1 MSPAQIAAL
10 AGRLGIEICLDFD
23 ARLLAP
29 EQRIRE
35 YCVENRCGNYGV
47 NYMCPPRVGSLEETG
62 QRLETF
68 HHGVLL
74 QHSWPLDV
82 RGDIEGL
89 QRTKAQFHHKVLQ
102 VENALTSS
110 GAKAVWGMI
119 GGNCALCEP
128 CKATT
133 EEPCPH
139 PEEART
145 SLEAIGIDVMALLDR
160 SGLDTSFRPDRITW
174 TGCVL
179 F

>member
-1 MSPAQIAAL
+1 V
-10 AGRLGIEICLDFD
+10 EFD
-23 ARLLAP
+23 PRLLAP
-29 EQRIRE
+29 EQRIRDL
-35 YCVENRCGNYGV
+35 CLENLCGNYRN
-47 NYMCPPRVGSLEETG
+47 NYLCPPRVGSLEEIEARLKRF
-62 QRLETF
+62 QRGL
-68 HHGVLL
+68 LL
-74 QHSWPLDV
+74 QYSRPLDV
-82 RGDIEGL
+82 RKDIDGL
-89 QRTKAQFHHKVLQ
+89 RQTKVDFHRKVLQ
-102 VENALTSS
+102 VEEALSRS

-139 PEEART
+139 PNEART

-160 SGLDTSFRPDRITW
+160 FGLDTRFRPDRITW